1 VLEHFKPILVML
13 DTQARVTVGAEENS
27 NTDMGRFVEVL
38 EGLRRSCGACILIVH
53 HTPRNGD
60 GLRGAVAL
68 EGAATSIIHFA
79 KEGDVVKLETKKQK
93 DTKAADP
100 LYLDLNEVG
109 DSAVLFDQVPGNHR
123 KNIGVNDRKL
133 LVAVAE
139 WGDEEVLATVI
150 VDVLAPLHKGTVYR
164 SAKKLAN
171 MGKLIKRQDGRS
183 NWYRIPSQDLY
194 LYEAELNA

>member
-1 VLEHFKPILVML
+1 
-13 DTQARVTVGAEENS
+13 
-27 NTDMGRFVEVL
+27 
-38 EGLRRSCGACILIVH
+38 
-53 HTPRNGD
+53 
-60 GLRGAVAL
+60 
-68 EGAATSIIHFA
+68 
-79 KEGDVVKLETKKQK
+79 
-93 DTKAADP
+93 
-100 LYLDLNEVG
+100 
-109 DSAVLFDQVPGNHR
+109 VPGNHR

-133 LVAVAE
+133 LVTVAE

-150 VDVLAPLHKGTVYR
+150 VDVLAPLNKGNVYR